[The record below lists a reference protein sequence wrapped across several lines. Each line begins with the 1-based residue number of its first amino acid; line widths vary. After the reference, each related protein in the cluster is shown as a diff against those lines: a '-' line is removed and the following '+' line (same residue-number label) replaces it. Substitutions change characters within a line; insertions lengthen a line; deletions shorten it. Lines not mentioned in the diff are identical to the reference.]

1 MLTLTVS
8 CREILSSIDEDRLSQ
23 ALNCFHSDVSICLA
37 TLHDACFLQLARV
50 IVLLVVQGL
59 HVMASSWPATAYMLH
74 KKDAPALLSEPTVLE
89 TASRIGKHASQV
101 LIRWSALSVKSA
113 NLPFEWIL

>member
-1 MLTLTVS
+1 MS
-8 CREILSSIDEDRLSQ
+8 AGSPSKQ
-23 ALNCFHSDVSICLA
+23 K
-37 TLHDACFLQLARV
+37 LQ
-50 IVLLVVQGL
+50 VQGL

-101 LIRWSALSVKSA
+101 LIRWYNPFDLLKDTSQNAALQNRS
-113 NLPFEWIL
+113 WIGGRG